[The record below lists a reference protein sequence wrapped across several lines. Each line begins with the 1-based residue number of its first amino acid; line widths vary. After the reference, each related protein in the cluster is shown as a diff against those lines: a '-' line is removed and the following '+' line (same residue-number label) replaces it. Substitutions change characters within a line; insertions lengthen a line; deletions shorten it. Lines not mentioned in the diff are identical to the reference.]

1 MESNEQ
7 NKINEKVPVCPVCG
21 RELIAPYRACPY
33 CGFRIQA
40 PIEGNPA
47 TNTAADGAS
56 GDKTKVQAAGADNAP
71 GDKMNAQS
79 AGADSAPGA
88 KATAA
93 PNAEEAAATG
103 KAENFPESGSKETV
117 LNGETFGTAENGVLQ
132 NAAPPMTTA
141 VLQKTCPV
149 CATVYPATL
158 GYCPKC
164 GYTPYAT
171 YAASKKAQKST
182 VPLYKKWWLWLII
195 GTVIFAVS
203 ILLIT
208 LIPKATNTDNSDDK
222 EDQGQERIV
231 SSDWRVLYNKD
242 LEICAKFGSASL
254 FTCDDLTM
262 SFKNRTDKSVR
273 IVPSGGSLNGRAVS
287 LYLSDDDDVGDENHI
302 YFDLAPGE
310 IREMGAGF
318 YSGID
323 IEDDDDDL
331 FDTGDD
337 DDISHYNIKMEF
349 ELYST
354 GKNELLG
361 TTGQLEIKPSGE
373 TEDSLKQF
381 KGKTAFED
389 DQFLVT
395 SVEYD
400 HKYYLTVK
408 NKTDKAL
415 QVNLDKLRLF
425 GYILPT
431 EIVSYDTAS
440 VLGGATAVFTI
451 DEKGLPSGELSLRLV
466 YSQQVL
472 PQNAYESS
480 TKSFVCIP

>member
-7 NKINEKVPVCPVCG
+7 NKRNEKVPVCPVCG

-33 CGFRIQA
+33 CGFKIQA
-40 PIEGNPA
+40 PIEGDRAPDPA
-47 TNTAADGAS
+47 ANGAPS
-56 GDKTKVQAAGADNAP
+56 DKI
-71 GDKMNAQS
+71 NAQA
-79 AGADSAPGA
+79 AGADSAPGDKINA
-88 KATAA
+88 QAAGADSASNAGEAAA
-93 PNAEEAAATG
+93 PNVEEAAATG
-103 KAENFPESGSKETV
+103 KAENSPESGSKEAV
-117 LNGETFGTAENGVLQ
+117 LNGEAFGTAENAAPQ
-132 NAAPPMTTA
+132 NAVPPMTTA
-141 VLQKTCPV
+141 VPQKTCPV
-149 CATVYPATL
+149 CATVYLATAS
-158 GYCPKC
+158 YCPKC

-208 LIPKATNTDNSDDK
+208 LIPKATNTDNFDNK
-222 EDQGQERIV
+222 EDEEQVI
-231 SSDWRVLYNKD
+231 SSKWSVLYDKD
-242 LEICAKFGSASL
+242 LEVRAKFETAL
-254 FTCDDLTM
+254 FSGADLVL
-262 SFKNRTDKSVR
+262 SFKNNTDKSVR
-273 IVPSGGSLNGRAVS
+273 VVPSGAALNGRAA
-287 LYLSDDDDVGDENHI
+287 YLWLSGNEDDDAGNDEKI

-310 IREMGAGF
+310 SREMDAGF
-318 YSGID
+318 YPGMD
-323 IEDDDDDL
+323 VEGDELFDTDDDDDIL
-331 FDTGDD
+331 
-337 DDISHYNIKMEF
+337 HYNIKMEF

-361 TTGQLEIKPSGE
+361 TTGQLEIKSSGE
-373 TEDSLKQF
+373 AEDSLKQF

-425 GYILPT
+425 GYIVPT
-431 EIVSYDTAS
+431 DLVGYDTTS

-451 DEKGLPSGELSLRLV
+451 DETGLPSGELSLRLA
-466 YSQQVL
+466 YSQQML
-472 PQNAYESS
+472 PQNVYEGS

>member
-7 NKINEKVPVCPVCG
+7 NKINEKAPVCPVCG
-21 RELIAPYRACPY
+21 RALIAPYRACPY
-33 CGFRIQA
+33 CGFKIQA
-40 PIEGNPA
+40 PIEENPA
-47 TNTAADGAS
+47 LNAAANGATN
-56 GDKTKVQAAGADNAP
+56 
-71 GDKMNAQS
+71 DKMNAQS
-79 AGADSAPGA
+79 VGADSAPAA

-93 PNAEEAAATG
+93 PNAEETAATG
-103 KAENFPESGSKETV
+103 RAENLSESGSKETV
-117 LNGETFGTAENGVLQ
+117 LNGEVLGTTENIGPQ
-132 NAAPPMTTA
+132 NTEPPVATA
-141 VLQKTCPV
+141 VPQKTCPV
-149 CATVYPATL
+149 CATVYPATV

-203 ILLIT
+203 ILLIA
-208 LIPKATNTDNSDDK
+208 LIPKAANENNSDDK
-222 EDQGQERIV
+222 EDQGQDRVV
-231 SSDWRVLYNKD
+231 SSEWSELCNKD
-242 LEICAKFGSASL
+242 LEIRAKFGSASL
-254 FTCDDLTM
+254 FSGDDLTM
-262 SFKNRTDKSVR
+262 SFKNNTDKSVR
-273 IVPSGGSLNGRAVS
+273 VVPSGASLNGRAVS
-287 LYLSDDDDVGDENHI
+287 FYVSDDDDVGDENHI

-310 IREMGAGF
+310 SREMGAGF
-318 YSGID
+318 YSGVD
-323 IEDDDDDL
+323 IADDGDDL
-331 FDTGDD
+331 FDTGED
-337 DDISHYNIKMEF
+337 DDISQYNIKMEF

-361 TTGQLEIKPSGE
+361 TTGQLEIKPSGGE

-381 KGKTAFED
+381 EGKTAFED
-389 DQFLVT
+389 DRFLVT

-431 EIVSYDTAS
+431 EIVSYDTTS
-440 VLGGATAVFTI
+440 VLGGATAVFMI
-451 DEKGLPSGELSLRLV
+451 DEKGLPSGELSLRLA